1 MRCPNCG
8 ADDDKVVDS
17 RPADSGGSIRRR
29 RECLTCTER
38 FSTMER
44 PILAPLDVRKRSGDV
59 RPFDIDK
66 VRSGIDRASNA
77 RLDEH
82 VVADAAAAVERSLR
96 ALGSRVVTSE
106 QVGLEV
112 LSQLR
117 DLDPVA
123 YVRFASVYKNFEGP
137 EDFEQELSELRKDD
151 RPSDE
156 DSLTGPV
163 ERS

>member
-17 RPADSGGSIRRR
+17 RPADSGSAIRRR

-44 PILAPLDVRKRSGDV
+44 PILPPLDVRKRSGSV
-59 RPFDIDK
+59 RPFDVEK
-66 VRSGIDRASNA
+66 VHAGIDRASNG
-77 RLDEH
+77 RLDDE
-82 VVADAAAAVERSLR
+82 VVGDAAAAVERGLR
-96 ALGSRVVTSE
+96 ALGTRVVTSE

-112 LSQLR
+112 LAQLR

-123 YVRFASVYKNFEGP
+123 YVRFASVYKHFEGP
-137 EDFEQELSELRKDD
+137 EDFEQELSALLKDAPPKD
-151 RPSDE
+151 A
-156 DSLTGPV
+156 
-163 ERS
+163 

>member
-17 RPADSGGSIRRR
+17 RPADSGGAIRRR
-29 RECLTCTER
+29 RECLTCSER

-44 PILAPLDVRKRSGDV
+44 AILPPLDVRKRSGSV
-59 RPFDIDK
+59 RPFDQEK
-66 VRSGIDRASNA
+66 VRHGIDRASNG
-77 RLDEH
+77 RLDDEI
-82 VVADAAAAVERSLR
+82 VGDAAAAVERGLR
-96 ALGSRVVTSE
+96 GLGTRVVTSE

-112 LSQLR
+112 LAQLR

-137 EDFEQELSELRKDD
+137 EDFEQELSALLKDAPPKD
-151 RPSDE
+151 A
-156 DSLTGPV
+156 
-163 ERS
+163 

>member
-17 RPADSGGSIRRR
+17 RPAESGGAVRRR
-29 RECLTCTER
+29 RECLTCGQR

-44 PILAPLDVRKRSGDV
+44 AVLPPLDVRKRGGDV
-59 RPFDIDK
+59 RAFDLDK
-66 VRSGIDRASNA
+66 VRRGIDRASNE
-77 RLDEH
+77 RLDEV
-82 VVADAAAAVERSLR
+82 VVADAAAAVERALR
-96 ALGSRVVTSE
+96 ALGRRVVTSE

-117 DLDPVA
+117 ELDPVA

-151 RPSDE
+151 RPATD
-156 DSLTGPV
+156 
-163 ERS
+163 